1 MIPKLEVKGVSCSY
15 HRMEGE
21 TLALSHIEFTM
32 NPGEFLAIAGPSGC
46 GKSTLLSLICG
57 LLSPDQG
64 KILLDGRSEEHTSEL
79 QSQR

>member
-32 NPGEFLAIAGPSGC
+32 KCVDVLSKIF
-46 GKSTLLSLICG
+46 GKLIF
-57 LLSPDQG
+57 
-64 KILLDGRSEEHTSEL
+64 
-79 QSQR
+79 